1 MAEQDV
7 TEPEATE
14 PEPQSL
20 PEPAP
25 VPLEAP
31 LEAPL
36 EEESAPLEEPA
47 ETVETAPLDQEDTCS
62 SAAARSASS
71 EEEPPPPPKRVRK
84 AREPKAKAEPK
95 AEPKRRG
102 RPPGARNKLSAAHE
116 LLVRAPAPVQ
126 DPLEQIMTSMRERRQ
141 AHQERQHTFFQSFL
155 PT

>member
-1 MAEQDV
+1 MAEQEV

-36 EEESAPLEEPA
+36 EEESAPLEERA
-47 ETVETAPLDQEDTCS
+47 ETAETAPLEE
-62 SAAARSASS
+62 SS
-71 EEEPPPPPKRVRK
+71 EEEPPPPKRVRK
-84 AREPKAKAEPK
+84 ARVQPPKAK

-102 RPPGARNKLSAAHE
+102 RPPGARNKLSAAAP
-116 LLVRAPAPVQ
+116 LLIREPAPVQ
-126 DPLEQIMTSMRERRQ
+126 QDPLDIIMNSMRERRQ

-155 PT
+155 PA

>member
-1 MAEQDV
+1 MAEQEV
-7 TEPEATE
+7 TETEATHI
-14 PEPQSL
+14 EPQSL
-20 PEPAP
+20 SEPAP
-25 VPLEAP
+25 VPLD
-31 LEAPL
+31 PL

-47 ETVETAPLDQEDTCS
+47 ETVETAPLDQEDT
-62 SAAARSASS
+62 SS

-126 DPLEQIMTSMRERRQ
+126 DPLELILTSMRERRQ

-155 PT
+155 PA

>member
-1 MAEQDV
+1 MVEQEV
-7 TEPEATE
+7 TELEATHI
-14 PEPQSL
+14 EPQSL
-20 PEPAP
+20 SEPAP
-25 VPLEAP
+25 MP

-47 ETVETAPLDQEDTCS
+47 ETVETAPLDQEDT
-62 SAAARSASS
+62 SS

-84 AREPKAKAEPK
+84 AREPKAKAQPKAEPK

-102 RPPGARNKLSAAHE
+102 RPPGAHNKLSAAHE

-155 PT
+155 PA

>member
-1 MAEQDV
+1 MAEQEV
-7 TEPEATE
+7 TEPEATHI
-14 PEPQSL
+14 EPQSL
-20 PEPAP
+20 SEPAP
-25 VPLEAP
+25 MP

-47 ETVETAPLDQEDTCS
+47 ETVETAPLDQEDT
-62 SAAARSASS
+62 SS

-95 AEPKRRG
+95 AEPKKRG

-141 AHQERQHTFFQSFL
+141 LHQERQHTFFQSFL
-155 PT
+155 PA

>member
-1 MAEQDV
+1 MAEQEV
-7 TEPEATE
+7 TELEATHI
-14 PEPQSL
+14 EPQSL
-20 PEPAP
+20 SEPAP
-25 VPLEAP
+25 VP

-36 EEESAPLEEPA
+36 EEESAPLEEPV
-47 ETVETAPLDQEDTCS
+47 ETVETAPLDQEDT
-62 SAAARSASS
+62 SS
-71 EEEPPPPPKRVRK
+71 EEEVSPPKRVRK

-126 DPLEQIMTSMRERRQ
+126 DPMEQILTSMRERRQ
-141 AHQERQHTFFQSFL
+141 AHQQRQHTFFQSFL

>member
-1 MAEQDV
+1 MELRSAAPLADEEEIV
-7 TEPEATE
+7 EPLLPE
-14 PEPQSL
+14 PEPQEL

-25 VPLEAP
+25 V
-31 LEAPL
+31 L
-36 EEESAPLEEPA
+36 EESSES
-47 ETVETAPLDQEDTCS
+47 VETAPLLEEEDTCS

-116 LLVRAPAPVQ
+116 LLVHEPAPVQ

-141 AHQERQHTFFQSFL
+141 AHQERQHTFFQGFL
-155 PT
+155 PA

>member
-1 MAEQDV
+1 MAEQEV
-7 TEPEATE
+7 TETEATHI
-14 PEPQSL
+14 EPQSL
-20 PEPAP
+20 SEPAP
-25 VPLEAP
+25 MP

-71 EEEPPPPPKRVRK
+71 EEEVSPPKRVRK
-84 AREPKAKAEPK
+84 TREPKAKAEPK
-95 AEPKRRG
+95 AEPKKRG

-155 PT
+155 PA

>member
-1 MAEQDV
+1 MAEQEV

-14 PEPQSL
+14 PEPQEL

-25 VPLEAP
+25 V
-31 LEAPL
+31 L
-36 EEESAPLEEPA
+36 EESSE
-47 ETVETAPLDQEDTCS
+47 VETAPLEEAETADTTPLEE
-62 SAAARSASS
+62 SS
-71 EEEPPPPPKRVRK
+71 EEEPPPPKRVRN
-84 AREPKAKAEPK
+84 AREPKAKAQPKAEPK

-141 AHQERQHTFFQSFL
+141 LHQERQHTFFQSFL
-155 PT
+155 PA

>member
-1 MAEQDV
+1 MAEQEV

-14 PEPQSL
+14 PEPQEL

-25 VPLEAP
+25 V
-31 LEAPL
+31 L
-36 EEESAPLEEPA
+36 EESSES
-47 ETVETAPLDQEDTCS
+47 VETAPLLEEEDT
-62 SAAARSASS
+62 SS

-155 PT
+155 PA

>member
-1 MAEQDV
+1 MAEQEV
-7 TEPEATE
+7 TETEATHI
-14 PEPQSL
+14 EPQSL
-20 PEPAP
+20 SEPAP
-25 VPLEAP
+25 VPLD
-31 LEAPL
+31 PL

-47 ETVETAPLDQEDTCS
+47 ETVETAPLDQEDTP
-62 SAAARSASS
+62 S

-95 AEPKRRG
+95 AEPKKRG

-155 PT
+155 PA

>member
-1 MAEQDV
+1 MVEQEV
-7 TEPEATE
+7 TEPEAAEPEATE

-31 LEAPL
+31 LE
-36 EEESAPLEEPA
+36 EESAPLEEPT
-47 ETVETAPLDQEDTCS
+47 ETADTAPLEE
-62 SAAARSASS
+62 SS
-71 EEEPPPPPKRVRK
+71 EEEPPPPKRVRK
-84 AREPKAKAEPK
+84 AWVQPEPRARAEPKANAKPK

-102 RPPGARNKLSAAHE
+102 RPPGARNI
-116 LLVRAPAPVQ
+116 VREPAPVQ

-155 PT
+155 PA